1 MTPENEKSIRQ
12 LEKLTCDVDVCR
24 KYVQL
29 KDAVKIYGASAT
41 FISRRAKKAGAAY
54 KVGSM
59 LLINI
64 QKFEEYLEKFHVEGE
79 EDNK

>member
-12 LEKLTCDVDVCR
+12 LEKLTSDVDVCR

-41 FISRRAKKAGAAY
+41 FISRRAKKAEAVA
-54 KVGSM
+54 
-59 LLINI
+59 LD
-64 QKFEEYLEKFHVEGE
+64 
-79 EDNK
+79 DNSSERSLFNWYYDI